1 VAPSLPTRSSLPT
14 AIVVLAL
21 ALGIGAVV
29 LSALTF
35 THQGAP
41 STSSTALSPSTHVI
55 VVPAVVGMRWGAA
68 VEALQSVGLQVSS
81 EAKPS
86 TVVPIGQVAA
96 QAPSAGA
103 HMPQGGM
110 VTIVQSVGP
119 NP

>member
-1 VAPSLPTRSSLPT
+1 VRVRSSLPT
-14 AIVVLAL
+14 AVVVLAL
-21 ALGIGAVV
+21 ALGIIAIV
-29 LSALTF
+29 LSSLAF
-35 THQGAP
+35 THQP
-41 STSSTALSPSTHVI
+41 SVSSTSSSPSAHVV

-68 VEALQSVGLQVSS
+68 AAALQAVGLRVSS
-81 EAKPS
+81 EARPS

-103 HMPQGGM
+103 HMPPGGM